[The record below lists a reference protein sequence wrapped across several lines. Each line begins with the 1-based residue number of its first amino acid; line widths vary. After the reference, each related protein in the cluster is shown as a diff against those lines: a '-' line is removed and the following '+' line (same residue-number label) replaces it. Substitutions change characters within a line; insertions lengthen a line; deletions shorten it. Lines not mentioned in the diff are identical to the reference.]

1 MPTLTER
8 LNTALAPRYRL
19 GEEVGAGGMARVFRA
34 EDATLERPV
43 AVKVLRPELA
53 TAVGAERFLREAR
66 ALAAV
71 AHPNV
76 MAIHECG
83 EADGV
88 HYYVMDFEEAPSLRT
103 CLDSGPCPEVDAWR
117 LGVDLA
123 AALEATHA
131 SGVIHRDVKPGNI
144 FLRPDRAVLADFGIA
159 KDVSESEPPL
169 TEADSPGTPEYM
181 APEQA
186 TGGSATERS
195 DIYSAGMVLYEAFTG
210 RRWRSFQDLRRA
222 DWTGVPRRARPVLS
236 RALEPDPE
244 RRWPDAASF
253 GRALRVAR
261 RRRPTALRAGVIG
274 LGALAMFLVWWSWPK
289 PPPAITADLAVLP
302 CSAAPGVDLEVARE
316 ARTYAASQLDNL
328 RDIHVL
334 SDRQTLNTWD
344 WHTERLS
351 SDDWQGWTAALRATW
366 VSSCTISAENGSWRI
381 SAELHDGIHSEGPY
395 TGFAER
401 GDPTKTGQALFHALL
416 EGLGAKGLTDVSA
429 DEAGVLNAYSS
440 EAVRLWIEGKE
451 SFRQD
456 ALLDAT
462 NRFAQA
468 LELEPEFALAEWH
481 LAEAQRWLAH
491 ASVEVNLEDL
501 YRTRASQLPV
511 RDSML
516 LAARVASYKR
526 KPGMLL
532 AVAEKYPDEAYP
544 TLLYADELYHR
555 GGLWGEPVETAVAL
569 FEAAVQK
576 DPSLVPAVEH
586 LAQAQIRLGRE
597 LEAERTLVHL
607 RSIFGPREQHE
618 VFYPDIWVQAAKRRV
633 GGEEEARQS
642 FEQFIASFGPEGSME
657 RVQGARALLS
667 LGCRWVRY
675 VELPAGQVM
684 LGRDLLGIARRIGS
698 PDDAATGLLAM
709 ALGELGQGRVSPAL
723 AALDAVVAE
732 TRTSDAELQ
741 ARLQAAEWRVIP
753 YALDL
758 AGFVSE
764 EAEAGTETFV
774 EIWSD
779 QTNPPVL
786 RGRAAFGL
794 ALLEG
799 RVGNAREGAAW
810 LDSLRTVE
818 SSVNPGAGSRKSRL
832 LEGVVLARAGEHR
845 LALDATE
852 SLLDYDSV
860 ALGANPFERASIYWL
875 RGGWQVET
883 GDTIAALRTLYWHEN
898 TDLEEGTAPGL
909 AQAAEVDA
917 SFGVHARAM
926 AVELAGRLTGIGP
939 VAGLPRCYL
948 VQTRGE
954 EVLRLWNN
962 DPDPEILELR
972 ERVEDVLE
980 QTELECET

>member
-1 MPTLTER
+1 MPSLIER
-8 LNTALAPRYRL
+8 LSTALAPRYRL

-34 EDATLERPV
+34 EDTTLARPV

-83 EADGV
+83 EVDGV
-88 HYYVMDFEEAPSLRT
+88 RYYVMDFEEAPSLRT
-103 CLDSGPCPEVDAWR
+103 CLDSGPCQEGDAWR
-117 LGVDLA
+117 LGIDLL

-144 FLRPDRAVLADFGIA
+144 FLRSDRAVLADFGIA

-169 TEADSPGTPEYM
+169 TEADSPGTPAYM
-181 APEQA
+181 APEQV
-186 TGGSATERS
+186 TGGESTERS

-210 RRWRSFQDLRRA
+210 RRWPSFQDPGRA

-236 RALEPDPE
+236 RALEPDPD
-244 RRWPDAASF
+244 RRWTDATAF
-253 GRALRVAR
+253 RDALRVAR

-302 CSAAPGVDLEVARE
+302 CSAAPGVDPQVAQA

-344 WHTERLS
+344 RHAEYLS
-351 SDDWQGWTAALRATW
+351 SGDWQGWTAALRATW
-366 VSSCTISAENGSWRI
+366 VSSCSISAEDGSWRVA
-381 SAELHDGIHSEGPY
+381 AELHNGVRSAGPY
-395 TGFAER
+395 PRIVEH
-401 GDPTKTGQALFHALL
+401 GDAITAGQALFNALL
-416 EGLGAKGLTDVSA
+416 EGLGAEGLTDVSA

-440 EAVRLWIEGKE
+440 DAVRLWIEGKE

-501 YRTRASQLPV
+501 YRTRSSQLPV

-516 LAARVASYKR
+516 LAARVAQYDR
-526 KPGMLL
+526 KPVVLR

-555 GGLWGEPVETAVAL
+555 GGLWGEPVESAVAL
-569 FEAAVQK
+569 FESAVRK
-576 DPSLVPAVEH
+576 DSSLVPAVEH
-586 LAQAQIRLGRE
+586 LAQVQIRLGRDSA
-597 LEAERTLVHL
+597 AERTLAHL
-607 RSIFGPREQHE
+607 WSIFGPPDQHE
-618 VFYPDIWVQAAKRRV
+618 VFYPGIWSQAWTERF
-633 GGEEEARQS
+633 GTEDEARIG
-642 FEQFIASFGPEGSME
+642 FEQLVARFGPEGSRE
-657 RVQGARALLS
+657 RLQGALS
-667 LGCRWVRY
+667 LFRLGCRWVRY

-684 LGRDLLGIARRIGS
+684 LGHQLLGIARDISS
-698 PDDAATGLLAM
+698 PDDAAIGLLAI
-709 ALGELGQGRVSPAL
+709 ALGELGQGRVGTAL
-723 AALDAVVAE
+723 AYLDAIVAE
-732 TRTSDAELQ
+732 TRTPDVELRAQ
-741 ARLQAAEWRVIP
+741 LQAAEWRVIP
-753 YALDL
+753 HALGL
-758 AGFVSE
+758 EGFVSE
-764 EAEAGTETFV
+764 DAEAGEETLV

-779 QTNPPVL
+779 PTNPPVL
-786 RGRAAFGL
+786 RGRAAFAL
-794 ALLEG
+794 ALLDG
-799 RVGNAREGAAW
+799 RVGDAGEGATW
-810 LDSLRTVE
+810 LDSLRAVE
-818 SSVNPGAGSRKSRL
+818 SSAEPEAGYRQSRL
-832 LEGVVLARAGEHR
+832 LEGVALARAGDR
-845 LALDATE
+845 NLALDATE
-852 SLLDYDSV
+852 SLLAYDSV
-860 ALGANPFERASIYWL
+860 ALGANPFGRASTYWL
-875 RGGWQVET
+875 RAGWQAEA

-898 TDLEEGTAPGL
+898 TDLEEGTEYGL
-909 AQAAEVDA
+909 TQAAEVDA
-917 SFGVHARAM
+917 AFGVHARAM
-926 AVELAGRLTGIGP
+926 AVELAGQLTGDES
-939 VAGLPRCYL
+939 VAGLPRCDL
-948 VQTRGE
+948 VRTRGE
-954 EVLRLWNN
+954 EVMRLWN
-962 DPDPEILELR
+962 DPDPELLELR
-972 ERVEDVLE
+972 GRVEAVLE

>member
-83 EADGV
+83 QVDGV
-88 HYYVMDFEEAPSLRT
+88 LYYVMDFEDAPSLRT

-169 TEADSPGTPEYM
+169 TEADSPGTPAYM
-181 APEQA
+181 APEQV
-186 TGGSATERS
+186 TGGESTERS

-210 RRWRSFQDLRRA
+210 RRWSSFQDPGRA
-222 DWTGVPRRARPVLS
+222 DWTSVPRRARPVLS

-274 LGALAMFLVWWSWPK
+274 LGALAMFLLWWSWPK
-289 PPPAITADLAVLP
+289 PPPEITADLAVLP
-302 CSAAPGVDLEVARE
+302 CRVSGVDRDAARSAWSIAATQLEGTRGF
-316 ARTYAASQLDNL
+316 Q
-328 RDIHVL
+328 IL
-334 SDRQTLNTWD
+334 SERQTLSTYDRNLD
-344 WHTERLS
+344 AFAH
-351 SDDWQGWTAALRATW
+351 DDWSAWTQRLNARW
-366 VSSCTISAENGSWRI
+366 IGECFFSAESNTWRI
-381 SAELHDGIHSEGPY
+381 SAELHGGSGSVGPY
-395 TGFAER
+395 QRTVAR
-401 GDPTKTGQALFHALL
+401 GDTIEAGQALFHALL
-416 EGLGAKGLTDVSA
+416 EGLGAAGLSEVSA
-429 DEAGVLNAYSS
+429 DEVGVLNAYSPH
-440 EAVRLWIEGKE
+440 AVNLFIRGKE
-451 SFRQD
+451 AFRKD

-462 NRFAQA
+462 SLFAQA
-468 LELEPEFALAEWH
+468 VAEEPDFALAEWH
-481 LAEAQRWLAH
+481 LAESQRWLAH
-491 ASVEVNLEDL
+491 AEVEVDL
-501 YRTRASQLPV
+501 QELYQTGSANLPV

-516 LAARVASYKR
+516 LAARIAPYDE
-526 KPGMLL
+526 KPDMLR
-532 AVAEKYPDEAYP
+532 AVAEEYPIEAYP

-555 GGLWGEPVETAVAL
+555 GGLWEYPIDSAVAL
-569 FEAAVQK
+569 LQSAVDK
-576 DPSLVPAVEH
+576 DASLVPAVEH
-586 LAQAQIRLGRE
+586 LAQAQIRLGRKM
-597 LEAERTLVHL
+597 EAERTLVHL
-607 RSIFGPREQHE
+607 SSIFARDQHE
-618 VFYPDIWVQAAKRRV
+618 VDYPDIWDQAYQLRFV
-633 GGEEEARQS
+633 GQDEAGPG
-642 FEQFIASFGPEGSME
+642 FEQLIASYGLEG
-657 RVQGARALLS
+657 LLEFLG

-684 LGRDLLGIARRIGS
+684 LGRQLLGIAREFGS
-698 PDDAATGLLAM
+698 PKHAAGGLLAI
-709 ALGELGQGRVSPAL
+709 ALGELGQGRIPPAL
-723 AALDAVVAE
+723 AALDSIVAE
-732 TRTSDAELQ
+732 TRISEVELQ

-753 YALDL
+753 YALEL
-758 AGFVSE
+758 EGFVSD
-764 EAEAGTETFV
+764 EAAAGAETLV

-779 QTNPPVL
+779 PTNPPVL

-794 ALLEG
+794 ALLDG
-799 RVGNAREGAAW
+799 RMGRGLDATAW
-810 LDSLRTVE
+810 SDSLRVLE
-818 SSVNPGAGSRKSRL
+818 SSLGPSSVRRQSRL
-832 LEGVVLARAGEHR
+832 LEGVALARADDPR

-852 SLLDYDSV
+852 SLLKYDSV
-860 ALGANPFERASIYWL
+860 ALGADPFGRASTYWL
-875 RGGWQVET
+875 RAEWQAEA

-917 SFGVHARAM
+917 AFGVHARAR
-926 AVELAGRLTGIGP
+926 AVELAGGLTGDGP

-948 VQTRGE
+948 ILTRSK
-954 EVLRLWNN
+954 EVLRLWN
-962 DPDPEILELR
+962 DPDPEILDLR
-972 ERVEDVLE
+972 RRVEAVLE